1 MRGPSPPVKADSVST
16 SSLAPLDANSRL
28 RVSPQGPQ
36 NHQKA
41 LISKTNVSSN
51 QRDAQNMGVHTYHPS
66 LTHSEP
72 LCLGLW
78 LKWVAIGID
87 HPEDP
92 RHPRPILPRGEVVE
106 PEMCPIEGSQT

>member
-1 MRGPSPPVKADSVST
+1 MHGPSPPVKADSVST

-28 RVSPQGPQ
+28 RVSPPQGPV
-36 NHQKA
+36 QK
-41 LISKTNVSSN
+41 LNVSSN
-51 QRDAQNMGVHTYHPS
+51 QRQAKNMGVHIVHSTYHPS
-66 LTHSEP
+66 LAHSEP

-92 RHPRPILPRGEVVE
+92 RHLRPILPRGEVVE
-106 PEMCPIEGSQT
+106 PELCTLGTTAVCT